1 MNVKDK
7 TIFEILDIV
16 LNNTD
21 IAYQVHDKAI
31 ILSIRDKKD
40 IRTESQQQTK
50 RRIIGKVV
58 DTSGIPVIGANIIEA
73 GTTNGTVTD
82 IDGNFVLEVE
92 NEAVIRVSY
101 IGYNSL
107 NVEVDGRTQINIV
120 MKEDSQLMDELV
132 VIGYGQQSKATITG
146 AIASVNTDELLKSPT
161 TSLGNALAGRLP
173 GYSAIQYSGL
183 PGFDDPSVLVRGV
196 GTLSTG
202 GSSPLV
208 LVDGVERSFTQLDPN
223 EVEDITILKDAGA
236 TAVFGVRGA
245 NGVIL
250 VTTKRGGEGRP
261 NISASA
267 SFGVQQPTKMLKF
280 ADSYTY
286 ATTYNAAQRG
296 DGVSEDALMFS
307 QTAIKHWELM
317 DQPVLYPSVDWMS
330 YILKDYAMQNQYNIN
345 VSGGNERAR
354 YFVSLGALSQGGM
367 FETFDT
373 DPNSNFNYRRYNYR
387 ANLDI
392 DVTKSTELSINLGGR
407 IEDRQGTN
415 DGGGERNRE
424 GYIFRYLVD
433 AIPMAGAGIV
443 DGKHIYQN
451 AGLVGM
457 NANRDG
463 LWAHYGRG
471 YHNEVAN
478 VLNLDVQLAQN
489 LSMITPGLDFKL
501 KGSYNNIYGIDKIRS
516 TGNSLGGMPLYIPHP
531 VYENGEIIDYVLEKT
546 TEKQNLSYSESY
558 SYARDWYFETSL
570 NYNRKFGQHNTSGLL
585 LYNQTKKYY
594 PGQYRDIPN
603 GYVGIVGRVTYDYAT
618 RYLLDLNMGVNG
630 SENFAKGKRFGFFP
644 SGSVGWVIT
653 EEKFMGDQQLIDYLK
668 LRYSYGIVGSDRGIG
683 RFLYLPPSYA
693 SGPPSGIGAYEGYA
707 FGTIR
712 DIWQPNIHESSMG
725 NPDVTWEKAR
735 KQNLGFD
742 LNLFNNRLAINAD
755 FFKEN
760 RWDILISSDAQI
772 PAYMALP
779 SNPPINFGKVDNHGY
794 ELVFSWSDQI
804 GKDFSY
810 TIAPNM
816 SFHRNKIIEMN
827 EIPPN
832 FEYQRRTGHKV
843 NQPFGYEFFE
853 FYDGENTELAYKE
866 KFGKDFPNHIIELKP
881 GDATYVDLSGNGIID
896 GDDQW
901 AIGYPDYPEYNFGL
915 TLRLRYKRLDIST
928 LWVGATNTNRLLAS
942 AFNPAFG
949 SQFNSALLQ
958 WVADNS
964 WTPENRDSEFP
975 RISFTNVDNNS
986 RMSSV
991 YLVNSSYARLKNLE
1005 IGYNV
1010 NVNSLPFISSMR
1022 LYFTGYNLF
1031 TFTNYT
1037 ANDPE
1042 TSGGT
1047 FGEFFRY
1054 PPTKVYNLGLRVNF

>member
-1 MNVKDK
+1 MKCVKLK
-7 TIFEILDIV
+7 LCSILVFISLIPFLAISQTI
-16 LNNTD
+16 
-21 IAYQVHDKAI
+21 
-31 ILSIRDKKD
+31 
-40 IRTESQQQTK
+40 
-50 RRIIGKVV
+50 
-58 DTSGIPVIGANIIEA
+58 
-73 GTTNGTVTD
+73 TVTGVVTD
-82 IDGNFVLEVE
+82 NTGGTLPGVTVLVE
-92 NEAVIRVSY
+92 NTTRGVATDM
-101 IGYNSL
+101 
-107 NVEVDGRTQINIV
+107 DGRYSITADGDDALIFSYVGYTSVTVKVNGRSQVNV
-120 MKEDSQLMDELV
+120 VLTEDSQLMDEVV

-146 AIASVNTDELLKSPT
+146 AISSVNTQDLLKSPT

-250 VTTKRGGEGRP
+250 VTTKRGKEGKP
-261 NISASA
+261 KISASA
-267 SFGVQQPTKMLKF
+267 SFGMQQPTEMLKF

-286 ATTYNAAQRG
+286 ATTYNAAQRS

-330 YILKDYAMQNQYNIN
+330 YILKDYAMQDQFNIN
-345 VSGGNERAR
+345 ISGGNQNAR
-354 YFVSLGALSQGGM
+354 YFVSLGSLSQGGM
-367 FETFDT
+367 FKTFDS
-373 DPNSNFNYRRYNYR
+373 DPNANFNYRRYNYR
-387 ANLDI
+387 ANLDV
-392 DVTKSTELSINLGGR
+392 DVTSTTELSLNIGGR
-407 IEDRQGTN
+407 IEDRKGTN
-415 DGGGERNRE
+415 DGGGESNRE
-424 GYIFRYLVD
+424 GYIFRYLVE
-433 AIPMAGAGIV
+433 AVPMAGAGIV

-451 AGLVGM
+451 ANLVGM
-457 NANRDG
+457 SAKRDG
-463 LWAHYGRG
+463 LWGHYGRG
-471 YHNEVAN
+471 YHNEVTN
-478 VLNLDVQLAQN
+478 VLNLDVQLAQD
-489 LSMITPGLDFKL
+489 LSMITPGLDFKF
-501 KGSYNNIYGIDKIRS
+501 KGSYNNIYGKNKVRGTDN
-516 TGNSLGGMPLYIPHP
+516 TLGGIPLYIPHP
-531 VYENGEIIDYVLEKT
+531 VYENGEITDYVLEKT
-546 TEKQNLSYSESY
+546 TERQNLSYSESD

-594 PGQYRDIPN
+594 PPGQYRDIPN
-603 GYVGIVGRVTYDYAT
+603 GYIGFVGRVTYDYAT

-630 SENFAKGKRFGFFP
+630 SENFAEGKRFGYFP

-653 EEKFMGDQQLIDYLK
+653 EESFMSNQGILDYLK

-693 SGPPSGIGAYEGYA
+693 SGPPSGIGAYEGYG
-707 FGTIR
+707 FGTVR
-712 DIWQPNIHESSMG
+712 NVWQPNIHEASIG

-735 KQNLGFD
+735 KQNFGFD
-742 LNLFNNRLAINAD
+742 LSLLNNRLSINAD

-760 RWDILISSDAQI
+760 RKDILIGSGAQI
-772 PAYMALP
+772 PAYMAFP

-794 ELVFSWSDQI
+794 ELVFSWSDKI

-810 TIAPNM
+810 TISPNM
-816 SFHRNKIIEMN
+816 SFHKNKIVEMN
-827 EIPPN
+827 EVPPN
-832 FEYQRRTGHKV
+832 YEYQRRTGHKV
-843 NQPFGYEFFE
+843 NQPFGYEFFA
-853 FYDGENTELAYKE
+853 FYEGEETELAYKE
-866 KFGKDFPNHIIELKP
+866 KYGESFPNHIVDLKP
-881 GDATYVDLSGNGIID
+881 GDATYVDLNGDGVID

-915 TLRLRYKRLDIST
+915 TLSLKYKRFDIST

-949 SQFNSALLQ
+949 SQFDSALLQ

-975 RISFTNVDNNS
+975 RISFRNTDNNS

-1005 IGYNV
+1005 IGYDV
-1010 NVNSLPFISSMR
+1010 DVSSIPFFSSIR

-1047 FGEFFRY
+1047 YGEFFRY